1 MILPETADM
10 GCTPWRAAWRS
21 GALLAFLATPLAA
34 GATDQAIVPG
44 EVPPAAEPLL
54 HAPVIM
60 GWNERVLVYPSGLE
74 FRAKL
79 DTGARTSSIHATAV
93 REFRRNGRNWVKVT
107 IDNGRGATADLELLV
122 RRFVR
127 IREHGGSYQRRPV
140 VKMGICVGELYKETE
155 VNLVDR
161 TGFIYP
167 LLIGRA
173 FLKND
178 ILVDATVTKT
188 REPDCGN
195 VPGGGPADADG
206 NAQRPEA
213 TR

>member
-1 MILPETADM
+1 MRL
-10 GCTPWRAAWRS
+10 TPRPAAWRP
-21 GALLAFLATPLAA
+21 GALLALLALPLAGGAA
-34 GATDQAIVPG
+34 GQAPVSV
-44 EVPPAAEPLL
+44 EAAQPPL

-79 DTGARTSSIHATAV
+79 DTGARTSSIHATRV
-93 REFRRNGRNWVKVT
+93 REFRRNGRNWVRVT
-107 IDNGRGATADLELLV
+107 IDNGRGATAELELPV
-122 RRFVR
+122 KRFVR

-140 VKMGICVGELYKETE
+140 VQMGICVGELYKETE

-188 REPDCGN
+188 REPDCGH
-195 VPGGGPADADG
+195 VPGDGPADNGG